1 MKTDI
6 TAPYS
11 IGISGATMATLL
23 AAVFIVSVGYGI
35 VLPLIPY
42 SIERL
47 LGSGAEA
54 VQVSRHTG
62 LLTAVYGLALFLFAP
77 IWGRISD
84 RQGRRKVL
92 LSGLAGFGATMLVCS
107 FIESIPAIYAER
119 FLSGM
124 FASAVVPVAAAVIGD
139 FSEDKTRGRKL
150 TFLSMAGIIGFL
162 VGPMLGVFIAGIA
175 RDIYAPE
182 MVVDPLAIPLLA
194 VAIPLLAVAIFT
206 FFLLPAVLIFIST
219 PLHSEMQNKVPNAS
233 GPSVW
238 ITQKLLLLTFIV
250 STSVAAFEVE
260 LALLGKDNLGLT
272 SYQIAL
278 MFAECSLVMLVMQ
291 AMVFSPWVNP
301 EKTRWLI
308 SPMLVLLAIG
318 LLIVPQASDFPVMLI
333 AVGTVS
339 ASAGVLSP
347 ILVYWV
353 SVKAGLSQ
361 GWELGKQA
369 ATISLGLVVGS
380 ALGGFLHNSTDLPGG
395 VFLLLLVLVALGFM
409 FSLRLPSLLTLTL
422 NVERNE
428 S

>member
-1 MKTDI
+1 
-6 TAPYS
+6 
-11 IGISGATMATLL
+11 MATLL

-84 RQGRRKVL
+84 RQGRRNVL
-92 LSGLAGFGATMLVCS
+92 LSGLAGFGATTLACS

-124 FASAVVPVAAAVIGD
+124 FASAVVPVAAAAIGD
-139 FSEDKTRGRKL
+139 FSEKKTRGRKL

-175 RDIYAPE
+175 RDIYVPGMA
-182 MVVDPLAIPLLA
+182 VDSLAA
-194 VAIPLLAVAIFT
+194 PLLAVAIFT
-206 FFLLPAVLIFIST
+206 FLLLPAVLIFIST
-219 PLHSEMQNKVPNAS
+219 PLHSEIQNKVSNAS
-233 GPSVW
+233 DPSVW

-260 LALLGKDNLGLT
+260 LALLGKDDLGLT

-291 AMVFSPWVNP
+291 AIVFSPWVNP

-308 SPMLVLLAIG
+308 LPMLVLLAIG

-369 ATISLGLVVGS
+369 ATVSLGWVVGS

-409 FSLRLPSLLTLTL
+409 FSLRLPSLLT
-422 NVERNE
+422 
-428 S
+428 SH

>member
-1 MKTDI
+1 
-6 TAPYS
+6 
-11 IGISGATMATLL
+11 MATLL
-23 AAVFIVSVGYGI
+23 VAVFIVSVGYGI

-84 RQGRRKVL
+84 RQGRRNVL
-92 LSGLAGFGATMLVCS
+92 LSGLAGFGATTLACS

-124 FASAVVPVAAAVIGD
+124 FASAVVPVAAAAIGD
-139 FSEDKTRGRKL
+139 FSEKKTRGRKL

-175 RDIYAPE
+175 RDIYVPGMA
-182 MVVDPLAIPLLA
+182 VDSLAA
-194 VAIPLLAVAIFT
+194 PLLAVAIFT
-206 FFLLPAVLIFIST
+206 FLLLPAVLIFIST
-219 PLHSEMQNKVPNAS
+219 PLHSEIQNKVSNAS
-233 GPSVW
+233 DPSVW

-260 LALLGKDNLGLT
+260 LALLGKDDLGLT

-291 AMVFSPWVNP
+291 AIVFSPWVNP

-308 SPMLVLLAIG
+308 LPMLVLLAVG

-369 ATISLGLVVGS
+369 ATVSLGWVVGS

-409 FSLRLPSLLTLTL
+409 FSLRLPSLLT
-422 NVERNE
+422 
-428 S
+428 SH

>member
-1 MKTDI
+1 
-6 TAPYS
+6 
-11 IGISGATMATLL
+11 MATLL

-84 RQGRRKVL
+84 RQGRRNVL
-92 LSGLAGFGATMLVCS
+92 LSGLAGFGATTLVCS

-124 FASAVVPVAAAVIGD
+124 FASAVVPVAAAAIGD
-139 FSEDKTRGRKL
+139 FSEKKTRGRKL

-175 RDIYAPE
+175 RDIYVPGMA
-182 MVVDPLAIPLLA
+182 VDSLAA
-194 VAIPLLAVAIFT
+194 PLLAVAIFT
-206 FFLLPAVLIFIST
+206 FLLLPAVLIFIST
-219 PLHSEMQNKVPNAS
+219 PLQSEIQNKVSNAS
-233 GPSVW
+233 DPSVW

-260 LALLGKDNLGLT
+260 LALLGKDDLGLT

-308 SPMLVLLAIG
+308 LPMLVLLAVG
-318 LLIVPQASDFPVMLI
+318 LLIVSQASDFPMMLI

-347 ILVYWV
+347 ILVYWI

-369 ATISLGLVVGS
+369 ATVSLGLVVGS

-409 FSLRLPSLLTLTL
+409 FSLRLPSMLT
-422 NVERNE
+422 
-428 S
+428 SH

>member
-47 LGSGAEA
+47 LGSGTEA

-84 RQGRRKVL
+84 RQGRRNVL
-92 LSGLAGFGATMLVCS
+92 LSGLAGFGATTLVCS

-119 FLSGM
+119 FLSGL
-124 FASAVVPVAAAVIGD
+124 FASAVVPVAAAAIGD
-139 FSEDKTRGRKL
+139 FSEKKTRGRKL

-175 RDIYAPE
+175 RDTYVPGMA
-182 MVVDPLAIPLLA
+182 VDSLAA
-194 VAIPLLAVAIFT
+194 PLLAVAIFT
-206 FFLLPAVLIFIST
+206 FLLLPAVLIFIST
-219 PLHSEMQNKVPNAS
+219 PLYSEIKNKVSNAS
-233 GPSVW
+233 PSVW

-260 LALLGKDNLGLT
+260 LALLGKDDLGLT

-291 AMVFSPWVNP
+291 AIVFSPWVNP

-308 SPMLVLLAIG
+308 LPMLILLAIG
-318 LLIVPQASDFPVMLI
+318 LLIVSQASDFSMMLI

-369 ATISLGLVVGS
+369 ATVSLGLVVGS
-380 ALGGFLHNSTDLPGG
+380 ALGGFLHNSTELPRG

-409 FSLRLPSLLTLTL
+409 FSLRLPSLLT
-422 NVERNE
+422 
-428 S
+428 SH

>member
-1 MKTDI
+1 MKADI

-11 IGISGATMATLL
+11 IGISGTTMATLL
-23 AAVFIVSVGYGI
+23 AAVFIVSIGYGI

-194 VAIPLLAVAIFT
+194 VAIFT

-260 LALLGKDNLGLT
+260 LALLGKDDLGLT

-278 MFAECSLVMLVMQ
+278 MFAECSLVMLIMQ
-291 AMVFSPWVNP
+291 AIVFSPWVNP

-308 SPMLVLLAIG
+308 LPMLVLLAIG

-409 FSLRLPSLLTLTL
+409 FSLRLPSLLTSTL